1 MEEISVKKSEVIRF
15 RVAELM
21 RKVNKFVKSFSCR
34 METIR

>member
-21 RKVNKFVKSFSCR
+21 RKVYKFVKSFSYK
-34 METIR
+34 MEVIR

>member
-1 MEEISVKKSEVIRF
+1 METISVKKSEVIRF
-15 RVAELM
+15 RIEEIL